1 MRIIYLQN
9 TTAVPLRFCTYII
22 HINEHNNNNAPAVVN
37 TYIYTYLYT
46 HARIYTRYILH
57 NITLYRRHRYRSN
70 SYRKVYYNIIIY
82 YIGV

>member
-37 TYIYTYLYT
+37 TYLYTYEYT
-46 HARIYTRYILH
+46 HTRIYTIFFIYHYIV
-57 NITLYRRHRYRSN
+57 NDAAAATGRTLIEKS
-70 SYRKVYYNIIIY
+70 IIIL
-82 YIGV
+82 